1 MRSVVILASA
11 AVALAFG
18 GATAAAQTQPAD
30 SAVAAAPTAAAAHA
44 DSSHTASSTRRPR
57 RNMSQLTSA
66 ELDSAHV
73 SSTYDAVARLRPR
86 WLRTVRSGDL
96 GGAAIEIQVYRSTGQ
111 SLGNL
116 ESLKQVVPG
125 TVELLQWLDPVVARG
140 RFGPRAENGAIVI
153 TDKT

>member
-1 MRSVVILASA
+1 MKSVAILASA

-18 GATAAAQTQPAD
+18 AGSAAAQTQPAD
-30 SAVAAAPTAAAAHA
+30 SGTAAVAVAAAAPA
-44 DSSHTASSTRRPR
+44 DSSHAASPTRRPR

-96 GGAAIEIQVYRSTGQ
+96 GGDAVEIQVYRSTGQ
-111 SLGNL
+111 SLGNV
-116 ESLKQVVPG
+116 ESLRQVVPG
-125 TVELLQWLDPVVARG
+125 NVALLQWLDPIVARG
-140 RFGPRAENGAIVI
+140 RFGPRAENGAIII
-153 TDKT
+153 TDKS